1 MVKNRCDRCIVFFCL
16 LVMLAITSTPLRA
29 QYAGY
34 KPVTDKETFKQKF
47 TAESTKIQSVASN
60 FTQEKI
66 LTALT
71 EKITSEG
78 KFWFKRSNKVRI
90 EYLKPF
96 SYLMIMNG
104 DKVLLRDGQ
113 KENRVNTKSSKLFQQ
128 VNRIM
133 VDCMEGTIMNSKDFT
148 IQAFENEKDFLLE
161 LTPNAKTLKS
171 FFSTVVLV
179 VEKKD
184 YTVVS
189 IEMNEPGGDKTTLL
203 FSDKKINTQ
212 IADETFAL

>member
-1 MVKNRCDRCIVFFCL
+1 VVH
-16 LVMLAITSTPLRA
+16 A
-29 QYAGY
+29 QYAGF
-34 KPVTDKETFKQKF
+34 KPVTDRVAFKQRF
-47 TAESTKIQSVASN
+47 TTESSKIQSVSSN

-66 LTALT
+66 LSALT

-104 DKVLLRDGQ
+104 DKVLLRDGS
-113 KENRVNTKSSKLFQQ
+113 KESHVNTRSSKLFQQ
-128 VNRIM
+128 INRIM
-133 VDCMEGTIMNSKDFT
+133 VDCLEGTIMNSKDFT
-148 IQAFENEKDFLLE
+148 IEVLENDKYYLLE
-161 LTPNAKTLKS
+161 LTPNAKALRS
-171 FFSTVVLV
+171 FFSNVVLI

-184 YTVVS
+184 YSVS
-189 IEMNEPGGDKTTLL
+189 SMDMNEPGGDKTTLT
-203 FSDKKINTQ
+203 FTDKKLNAS

>member
-1 MVKNRCDRCIVFFCL
+1 MARNCFIVFYGF
-16 LVMLAITSTPLRA
+16 VLALALQSDAMA

-34 KPVTDKETFKQKF
+34 KPVADKEAFKQKF
-47 TAESTKIQSVASN
+47 TAESTRIHSVSSS
-60 FTQEKI
+60 FTQVKV
-66 LTALT
+66 LAALT

-78 KFWFKRSNKVRI
+78 KFWFKKSNKVRI

-113 KENRVNTKSSKLFQQ
+113 KENRVNTKSNKLFQQ

-133 VDCMEGTIMNSKDFT
+133 VDCMEGTIMNSKDFA
-148 IQAFENEKDFLLE
+148 IQAFENDKTYLLE
-161 LTPNAKTLKS
+161 LTPNARALKS
-171 FFSTVVLV
+171 FFSTVVLI

-184 YTVVS
+184 YSVES
-189 IEMNEPGGDKTTLL
+189 IDMNEPGGDKTTLI
-203 FSDKKINTQ
+203 FTNKKLNTQ